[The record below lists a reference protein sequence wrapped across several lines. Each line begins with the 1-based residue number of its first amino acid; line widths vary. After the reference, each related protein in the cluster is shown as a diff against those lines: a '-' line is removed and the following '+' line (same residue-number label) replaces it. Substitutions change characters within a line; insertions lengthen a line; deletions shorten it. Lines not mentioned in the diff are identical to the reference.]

1 MQRKPVVL
9 ILTSSDECG
18 NAAENLAG
26 AIRACGGYNAV
37 VLDEKRYGAK
47 PFRGR
52 LGRLAFDTDR
62 RRLLSPGA
70 AAAGRLP
77 VRGRARKL
85 FGRNKRVANAV
96 KRYAPEYVLT
106 VTPYAQAAFS
116 EAKRKAGFTVPSVH
130 SVDAFVLP
138 QAELPVYAADIYLV
152 ENNEVKDALVARG
165 VPTRHVVVTGLPYDA
180 PYVTPIETE
189 EGKQELGLPKTP
201 TIFVS
206 SAGGRETREILG
218 LIADQGD
225 IVNVVC
231 CVNDVKELPAL
242 RARADGAETASNV
255 VLATRKDLFDEY
267 MLMSDVVVTRYD
279 ASVIYKCFRAG
290 KPVIAYGL
298 TETERENIEYL
309 VSQDL
314 VMQAKNDIDI
324 VALIYKLISGD
335 LASHYG
341 ENGVRRTELYSLQNM
356 ANYLTGYISM

>member
-1 MQRKPVVL
+1 MQRKPVIL
-9 ILTSSDECG
+9 IMTSSGEIG
-18 NAAENLAG
+18 GAAQTLAE
-26 AIRACGGYNAV
+26 AVRAEGTHNVV
-37 VLDEKRYGAK
+37 VLEESRYGVKTPGGLLDGVIA
-47 PFRGR
+47 
-52 LGRLAFDTDR
+52 AIDEH
-62 RRLLSPGA
+62 RLLKS
-70 AAAGRLP
+70 
-77 VRGRARKL
+77 RGEEGEKKAERSKL
-85 FGRNKRVANAV
+85 KGTTRRVANAV
-96 KRYAPEYVLT
+96 KRYAPEIVLT
-106 VTPYAQAAFS
+106 VTPYAQAVFA
-116 EAKRKAGFTVPSVH
+116 EAKHKAGFAVPSVH
-130 SVDAFVLP
+130 IVTAFPLP
-138 QAELPVYAADIYLV
+138 KGDYVTAQANAYIV
-152 ENNEVKDALVARG
+152 ENADVKNDLSVNG
-165 VPTRHVVVTGLPYDA
+165 VPSRHVMIMGLPYDIRK
-180 PYVTPIETE
+180 VTPIEIE
-189 EGKQELGLPKTP
+189 AGKQELGLPKTP
-201 TIFVS
+201 TVFVS

-341 ENGVRRTELYSLQNM
+341 ENGVKRTELYSLQNM
-356 ANYLTGYISM
+356 ANYLTAYISM